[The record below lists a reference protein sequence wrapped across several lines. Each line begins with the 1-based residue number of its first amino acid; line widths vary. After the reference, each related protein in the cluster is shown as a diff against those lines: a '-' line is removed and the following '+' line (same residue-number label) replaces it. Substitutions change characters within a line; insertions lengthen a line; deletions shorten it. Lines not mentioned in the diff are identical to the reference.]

1 MTTTTS
7 SATTT
12 LASTVNDLVLTG
24 TADINGT
31 GNTLNNTITG
41 NSGANLLD
49 GRGGAD
55 TLIGGAGNDTY
66 VVDNAGDRVLEN
78 ADEGVDTVQT
88 SVSTT
93 LAENVEN
100 LTLAGASSINGTG
113 NALDN
118 VLTGDNG
125 NNVLSGLDGN
135 DTIVA
140 AAGNDTLDGGAG
152 ADSMAGGTG
161 DDIYVVDNAGDSVT
175 EAAGAGTD
183 KVNAGIDYTLGA
195 NLENLTLLGTA
206 DLSATGNAQANVIVG
221 NDGANTVLAGAGN
234 DTVNAGNGDDLV
246 FGGDGNDAIN
256 GQAGSDLL
264 YGEAGND
271 SIDGGLGAD
280 TMEGGSGDDSYVV
293 DDGGDLV
300 VEAAGAGLDTVQS
313 GISYTLTDNVEN
325 LALTGSAV
333 IDGSG
338 NVLDNLINGNS
349 GANALFGLDGNDT
362 LNGNGGDDRL
372 FGGLGNDLLDGG
384 TGADR
389 MEGGSGDDTYIVD
402 NGADLVLE
410 NGGEGVDKVIAGVNY
425 TLTAEV
431 ENLTLSGAAVSA
443 TGNELDNVVTGNG
456 GNNLLS
462 GMDGNDQL
470 LGNAGNDT
478 LDGGLGADDMQGGIG
493 DDTYVVDNA
502 GDRVLEAAGAGND
515 TAKSSIDYTLTDNVE
530 NLVLTGLDHLNGN
543 GNALANVMTGN
554 AGNNV
559 LAAGAGNDIVNAG
572 EGEDTLFGESGNDTL
587 NGGIGADRMEGGSGD
602 DVYILDD
609 AGDLVV
615 EASGAGTDLV
625 NASVSY
631 ALTGNVENLTLT
643 GSADIAGTG
652 NELANIINGNG
663 GANVLDGL
671 AGNDTINGNTGAD
684 VLIGGEGDDALN
696 GDAGDDVLQGD
707 AGNDVLNGGLGADR
721 MAGGTGNDTFIVDQ
735 ALDAVLE
742 NAGEG
747 LDTVQ
752 SGIDYTLTANVE
764 NLALT
769 GTGGTRGTGNELDN
783 AITGNN
789 SSNALFGLEGDDLLS
804 GLAGNDILDGG
815 LGADRMQGG
824 IGDDTYVVDNAG
836 DLVEELAGYGTDMV
850 QSGIDYTLTAN
861 VENLT
866 LTGTEDLNGV
876 GNALANLITGNSGN
890 NTVSAGDGND
900 LVKVGSGND
909 LVNGGN
915 GDDQLNGEAGD
926 DQLFGD
932 AGNDSIDGGAGADR
946 MDGGLGNDTFVV
958 NDGGD
963 LVVEA
968 AAEGTDLVQ
977 SNITYTL
984 TDNVENLTLTGT
996 LDIDGN
1002 GNELNNIINGNT
1014 GANVLDGKAGND
1026 TINGNLG
1033 TDVLIGGAGDDV
1045 LNGDAGDDRLQG
1057 DSGNDTLNG
1066 GIGADSMAGG
1076 TGDDVYIVDN
1086 AGDLVLDNAGEGSDT
1101 VQSSIHYTLNENV
1114 ENLTLT
1120 GTGAINGTGNTLDNV
1135 VTGNSAANMLNGDT
1149 GNDTLVGNAGDDFLN
1164 GGSGADTMQGGSGND
1179 TYVVDDAK
1187 DVVSE
1192 LASQGVDTVQSG
1204 LDYTLGANVENLVL
1218 TGSDNLNGTGNTAAN
1233 SITGNAGNNLIDG
1246 GAGVDTMAGGLGDD
1260 TYIVDN
1266 SGDVITEAA
1275 NAGFDVAYASASYTL
1290 SANIENLILTGAAS
1304 INGSGNAQ
1312 DNKILGTDGNNVLSG
1327 MAGND
1332 TLDGGAGNDTLDGGS
1347 GVDLLVGG
1355 SGNDTYVLDSALDVI
1370 VENAGEGTDTV
1381 QASFTT
1387 ALGEHLENL
1396 TLTGTAAID
1405 GSGNAFDNLITGNI
1419 ANNVLDGGAGNDT
1432 LAGGAGNDTL
1442 IGGAGADNLQGG
1454 AGDDTYLVDALD
1466 TVVEAAGGG
1475 VDTVRADFSYV
1486 LGANVENL
1494 VLLGGDLNGTGN
1506 TLANGILGTDGA
1518 NLLDGGQ
1525 GADNLAGG
1533 AGNDTYIVDN
1543 SADVVVEAAGNGVDT
1558 VLASASYQL
1567 SANVEHLVLSGSAS
1581 INGAG
1586 NAGDNTITGNSGN
1599 NLLDGGQGADS
1610 LFGGAGSDTLVG
1622 GEGDDRLDGGLDAD
1636 LLQGGAGNDVYLVD
1650 NVGDTVVE
1658 AAGNGVDTVYASA
1671 SHVLGANVEN
1681 LILTGSS
1688 GLQGSGNASDNSI
1701 TGSLGNDVLSGMAGN
1716 DILAGGAGND
1726 LLLGGA
1732 GSDTYL
1738 FGLGDGHDRVIDAEG
1753 SGTLAIRGGLS
1764 AADLDATQS
1773 GNDLVL
1779 TIVATGESIVLADWL
1794 VQSEGITEI
1803 VFDDGTVLDHGGIA
1817 GLLNAA
1823 PTAFDDALALSE
1835 DDDALLVPVTQL
1847 LANDSDPDFGDAVT
1861 VIAVGGSSIG
1871 ASIGFEDG
1879 QIVYGIGDA
1888 YQSLAA
1894 GESVEDSFTYTI
1906 ADEMGETSTAIAH
1919 VTIIGANDA
1928 PVTASDAGATVEG
1941 STGAVTGNVLANDSD
1956 VDHGT
1961 VLQVANAGTYAGIY
1975 GSLTIAQDGSYS
1987 YALNN
1992 DAAKVQG
1999 LNAGERVLD
2008 TFTYVATDGIEGVAS
2023 NLAITITGT
2032 NDAPVVTADV
2042 AQVGEDGLVSA
2053 SGNVLANDSDR
2064 DAGTTLAVAAP
2075 GSYTGSYGSLT
2086 LAADGSY
2093 TYSLDNASAAVQALA
2108 AGQTVI
2114 EHFSYTA
2121 TDGAIETASSLAITI
2136 TGTNDAPVV
2145 AADATHVGEDGLLS
2159 ASGNVLANDADVDS
2173 GTVLAV
2179 AAPGTYAGVYGSLKL
2194 AADGSYTYNLNNASK
2209 AVQALAAGQ
2218 TVVDSFGYAA
2228 TDGQAQLASKLAITI
2243 TGTNDA
2249 PVLLADSARMTED
2262 AAGVSGNVLAN
2273 DNDVDTGTVLAVTNA
2288 GTLAGSQGTLTLAK
2302 DGSYAYQLD
2311 AAAAQSLGRKAS
2323 VAEHFVIK
2331 ATDGIVASTSNLD
2344 ITVAGANDAPI
2355 LVKALADKDVTFNKA
2370 FSFAL
2375 PADSFK
2381 DIDQGDKLT
2390 YTAALADG
2398 AALPSW
2404 LKFDAAT
2411 GTFSGTSPKQ
2421 VGKID
2426 VRVTATD
2433 QAADGS
2439 TVGSL
2444 AASDVFSLAVSHG
2457 NEGLGNGAD
2466 APPAGHDENQND
2478 GPGTSPGNPGSSG
2491 GKKASLSVN
2500 LTAANGVATLA
2511 IAASVESNTGATGSA
2526 TGPAVPAYLN
2536 FNKVTESALPAS
2548 SSIGNSTSAQS
2559 FGLWLAVDL
2568 AVSAA
2573 QADKQSLSWTAE
2585 RNGADTT
2592 VLAQA
2597 SAGFLGSTT
2606 AFGGGQ
2612 ASLAAIGGAT
2622 LKGFEGLGNGA
2633 RKIK

>member
-1 MTTTTS
+1 
-7 SATTT
+7 
-12 LASTVNDLVLTG
+12 
-24 TADINGT
+24 
-31 GNTLNNTITG
+31 
-41 NSGANLLD
+41 
-49 GRGGAD
+49 
-55 TLIGGAGNDTY
+55 
-66 VVDNAGDRVLEN
+66 
-78 ADEGVDTVQT
+78 
-88 SVSTT
+88 
-93 LAENVEN
+93 
-100 LTLAGASSINGTG
+100 
-113 NALDN
+113 
-118 VLTGDNG
+118 
-125 NNVLSGLDGN
+125 
-135 DTIVA
+135 
-140 AAGNDTLDGGAG
+140 
-152 ADSMAGGTG
+152 
-161 DDIYVVDNAGDSVT
+161 
-175 EAAGAGTD
+175 
-183 KVNAGIDYTLGA
+183 
-195 NLENLTLLGTA
+195 
-206 DLSATGNAQANVIVG
+206 
-221 NDGANTVLAGAGN
+221 
-234 DTVNAGNGDDLV
+234 
-246 FGGDGNDAIN
+246 
-256 GQAGSDLL
+256 
-264 YGEAGND
+264 
-271 SIDGGLGAD
+271 
-280 TMEGGSGDDSYVV
+280 
-293 DDGGDLV
+293 
-300 VEAAGAGLDTVQS
+300 
-313 GISYTLTDNVEN
+313 
-325 LALTGSAV
+325 
-333 IDGSG
+333 
-338 NVLDNLINGNS
+338 
-349 GANALFGLDGNDT
+349 
-362 LNGNGGDDRL
+362 
-372 FGGLGNDLLDGG
+372 
-384 TGADR
+384 
-389 MEGGSGDDTYIVD
+389 
-402 NGADLVLE
+402 
-410 NGGEGVDKVIAGVNY
+410 
-425 TLTAEV
+425 
-431 ENLTLSGAAVSA
+431 
-443 TGNELDNVVTGNG
+443 
-456 GNNLLS
+456 
-462 GMDGNDQL
+462 
-470 LGNAGNDT
+470 
-478 LDGGLGADDMQGGIG
+478 
-493 DDTYVVDNA
+493 
-502 GDRVLEAAGAGND
+502 
-515 TAKSSIDYTLTDNVE
+515 
-530 NLVLTGLDHLNGN
+530 
-543 GNALANVMTGN
+543 
-554 AGNNV
+554 
-559 LAAGAGNDIVNAG
+559 
-572 EGEDTLFGESGNDTL
+572 
-587 NGGIGADRMEGGSGD
+587 
-602 DVYILDD
+602 
-609 AGDLVV
+609 
-615 EASGAGTDLV
+615 
-625 NASVSY
+625 
-631 ALTGNVENLTLT
+631 
-643 GSADIAGTG
+643 
-652 NELANIINGNG
+652 
-663 GANVLDGL
+663 
-671 AGNDTINGNTGAD
+671 
-684 VLIGGEGDDALN
+684 
-696 GDAGDDVLQGD
+696 
-707 AGNDVLNGGLGADR
+707 
-721 MAGGTGNDTFIVDQ
+721 
-735 ALDAVLE
+735 
-742 NAGEG
+742 
-747 LDTVQ
+747 
-752 SGIDYTLTANVE
+752 
-764 NLALT
+764 
-769 GTGGTRGTGNELDN
+769 
-783 AITGNN
+783 
-789 SSNALFGLEGDDLLS
+789 
-804 GLAGNDILDGG
+804 
-815 LGADRMQGG
+815 
-824 IGDDTYVVDNAG
+824 
-836 DLVEELAGYGTDMV
+836 
-850 QSGIDYTLTAN
+850 
-861 VENLT
+861 
-866 LTGTEDLNGV
+866 
-876 GNALANLITGNSGN
+876 
-890 NTVSAGDGND
+890 
-900 LVKVGSGND
+900 
-909 LVNGGN
+909 
-915 GDDQLNGEAGD
+915 
-926 DQLFGD
+926 
-932 AGNDSIDGGAGADR
+932 
-946 MDGGLGNDTFVV
+946 
-958 NDGGD
+958 
-963 LVVEA
+963 VVEA

-1650 NVGDTVVE
+1650 HIGDTVVE
-1658 AAGNGVDTVYASA
+1658 TAGNGVDTVYASA

-1732 GSDTYL
+1732 GNDTYL
-1738 FGLGDGHDRVIDAEG
+1738 FGAGDGNDRVVDASG
-1753 SGTLAIRGGLS
+1753 SGTLALRGGLT
-1764 AADLDATQS
+1764 AADLEATQS

-1779 TIVATGESIVLADWL
+1779 TIVASGESIVLADWL
-1794 VQSEGITEI
+1794 VQSEGVTQI
-1803 VFDDGTVLDHGGIA
+1803 VFDDGSALDQDGIA

-1823 PTAFDDALALSE
+1823 PTALDDALALNE
-1835 DDDALLVPVTQL
+1835 DDGALLIPVTQL
-1847 LANDSDPDFGDAVT
+1847 LANDTDPDFGDVVT
-1861 VIAVGGSSIG
+1861 VIAVGESALGVDL
-1871 ASIGFEDG
+1871 GFDG
-1879 QIVYGIGDA
+1879 TTLAYQIGDG

-1894 GESVEDSFTYTI
+1894 GQTVEDSFTYTI
-1906 ADEMGETSTAIAH
+1906 SDAMGETSSAVAH

-1928 PVTASDAGATVEG
+1928 AVTAADANAAAED
-1941 STGAVTGNVLANDSD
+1941 SLAAVSGNVLANDSD
-1956 VDHGT
+1956 VDAGT
-1961 VLQVANAGTYAGIY
+1961 VLQVASPGSFAGVY
-1975 GSLTIAQDGSYS
+1975 GVLNIAQDGSYS
-1987 YALNN
+1987 YTLNH
-1992 DAAKVQG
+1992 DAANVQG
-1999 LNAGERVLD
+1999 LNAGQTVTD
-2008 TFTYVATDGIEGVAS
+2008 SFAYVATDGIEGVAA
-2023 NLAITITGT
+2023 NLAITIAGTNDAPLVSADVAQVDEDGTFEASGNVLANDSDADTDAVLSVAAPGTYSGAYGSLALAQDGSYTYTLNNALDAVQSLAAGQTVVDSFSYVTTDGQVQVASSLALTITGT
-2032 NDAPVVTADV
+2032 NDAPVVSADV
-2042 AQVGEDGLVSA
+2042 AQVGEDGTLAA

-2064 DAGTTLAVAAP
+2064 DAGTSLAVAAP
-2075 GSYTGSYGSLT
+2075 GTYAGSYGSLN

-2093 TYSLDNASAAVQALA
+2093 TYTLDNASAAVQALA
-2108 AGQTVI
+2108 AGQSVV
-2114 EHFSYTA
+2114 ENFRYAA
-2121 TDGAIETASSLAITI
+2121 TDGLVETASNLAVTISGSNDAPVVTADVAQASEDGLLSASGKLLANDTDVDSGAVLAVAAPGSYAGTYGSLNLAADGSYTYRLNNASTAVQSLAAGQTVVDSFAYAATDGQMQTASSLAITI
-2136 TGTNDAPVV
+2136 TGTNDAP
-2145 AADATHVGEDGLLS
+2145 LL
-2159 ASGNVLANDADVDS
+2159 A
-2173 GTVLAV
+2173 
-2179 AAPGTYAGVYGSLKL
+2179 
-2194 AADGSYTYNLNNASK
+2194 
-2209 AVQALAAGQ
+2209 
-2218 TVVDSFGYAA
+2218 
-2228 TDGQAQLASKLAITI
+2228 
-2243 TGTNDA
+2243 
-2249 PVLLADSARMTED
+2249 ADSARLTED
-2262 AAGVSGNVLAN
+2262 ATGVSGNLLAN
-2273 DNDVDTGTVLAVTNA
+2273 DSDADAGAVLTVTNA
-2288 GTLAGSQGTLTLAK
+2288 GTLAGKHGKLTLGQ

-2311 AAAAQSLGRKAS
+2311 SAAAQSLGRKAS
-2323 VAEHFVIK
+2323 VAEQFVIG
-2331 ATDGIVASTSNLD
+2331 ASDGIAASTSTLD
-2344 ITVAGANDAPI
+2344 ISVAGANDAPI
-2355 LVKALADKDVTFNKA
+2355 VVKALADKNVTFNKA
-2370 FSFAL
+2370 FSFKL
-2375 PADSFK
+2375 PTDSFK
-2381 DIDQGDKLT
+2381 DIDQGDRLT
-2390 YTAALADG
+2390 YSAALADG
-2398 AALPSW
+2398 KALPSW
-2404 LKFDAAT
+2404 LKFDAAS

-2433 QAADGS
+2433 QASDGS

-2444 AASDVFSLAVSHG
+2444 SASDVFSLAVSHG
-2457 NEGLGNGAD
+2457 NEGLGNGDD

-2491 GKKASLSVN
+2491 GKKLSLSIN
-2500 LTAANGVATLA
+2500 LSAANGVAALA
-2511 IAASVESNTGATGSA
+2511 VAASVETSSSSGA
-2526 TGPAVPAYLN
+2526 AVPAYLN
-2536 FNKVTESALPAS
+2536 FNKVTEYALPA

-2573 QADKQSLSWTAE
+2573 QADKKSLSWSVD
-2585 RNGADTT
+2585 NQGADTT

-2597 SAGFLGSTT
+2597 SSGFLGSTT

-2612 ASLAAIGGAT
+2612 VSLTAIGGAT
-2622 LKGFEGLGNGA
+2622 LKGFEGLGNGTK
-2633 RKIK
+2633 KIK